1 MPIRPD
7 LPAQPELGDP
17 LAPAHESPE
26 TLRLLALRRST
37 PVLML
42 GEPGPSPAD
51 VDMLLRLAMRVPDHR
66 KLEPWRVLIFER
78 DARNKLGDVFA
89 AALKVRNPG
98 ASESALEEER
108 KLPLRA
114 PVMLAV
120 VSSPVDDPKKTPEWE
135 QRLSAG
141 ALCQT
146 LLIAANAAGW
156 AACWITGG
164 AAFDANVHKALG
176 MTDGERIAGFIYLGT
191 AKEKPA
197 ERQRPDVAAKAVRW
211 TGA

>member
-156 AACWITGG
+156 AACWITGD

>member
-1 MPIRPD
+1 
-7 LPAQPELGDP
+7 
-17 LAPAHESPE
+17 
-26 TLRLLALRRST
+26 
-37 PVLML
+37 
-42 GEPGPSPAD
+42 
-51 VDMLLRLAMRVPDHR
+51 
-66 KLEPWRVLIFER
+66 
-78 DARNKLGDVFA
+78 
-89 AALKVRNPG
+89 
-98 ASESALEEER
+98 
-108 KLPLRA
+108 
-114 PVMLAV
+114 MLAV

-156 AACWITGG
+156 AACWITGD
-164 AAFDANVHKALG
+164 AAFDAHVHKALG

>member
-17 LAPAHESPE
+17 LAPAHESLE

-89 AALKVRNPG
+89 AALKARNPG

-156 AACWITGG
+156 AACWITGD

>member
-17 LAPAHESPE
+17 LAPAHESLE

-66 KLEPWRVLIFER
+66 KLEPWRVLVVEG

-89 AALKVRNPG
+89 AALKASNPG
-98 ASESALEEER
+98 ASLSALEEER

-120 VSSPVDDPKKTPEWE
+120 ISSPVDDPKKTPEWE